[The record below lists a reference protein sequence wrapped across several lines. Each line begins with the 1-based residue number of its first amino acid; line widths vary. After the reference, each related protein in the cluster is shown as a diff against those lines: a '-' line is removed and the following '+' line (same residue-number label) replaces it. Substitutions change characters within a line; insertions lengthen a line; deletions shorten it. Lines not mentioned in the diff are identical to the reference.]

1 MKFLRLT
8 HAFLL
13 TCALAFCAFG
23 QSKPPEK
30 PSPKPPPP
38 SIPAPPPKDNP
49 KPKPDKPGQSAV
61 VTLFITGSITLAGR

>member
-23 QSKPPEK
+23 QSKPPDK

-38 SIPAPPPKDNP
+38 SIPAPPPKDTP
-49 KPKPDKPGQSAV
+49 RPKPDKPGGNM
-61 VTLFITGSITLAGR
+61 TEILFITDRAVKGGR

>member
-8 HAFLL
+8 KVLPL

-23 QSKPPEK
+23 QSKPPDK

-38 SIPAPPPKDNP
+38 AIPAPPPKDNP
-49 KPKPDKPGQSAV
+49 KPKPKPGGNAV
-61 VTLFITGSITLAGR
+61 ETIFITGSVTLADR